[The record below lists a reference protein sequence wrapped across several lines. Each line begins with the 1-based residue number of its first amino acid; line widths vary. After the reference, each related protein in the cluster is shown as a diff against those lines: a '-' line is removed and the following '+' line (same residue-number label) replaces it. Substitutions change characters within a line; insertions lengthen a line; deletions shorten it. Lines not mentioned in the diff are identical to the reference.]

1 MTPALV
7 PMRFAALDD
16 EDEPQMAP
24 VIGAR
29 SVFATSSQPRRGARL
44 WLGFAA
50 LLLVAFGVGGVLAC
64 DRRHRPRR
72 RR

>member
-1 MTPALV
+1 
-7 PMRFAALDD
+7 
-16 EDEPQMAP
+16 
-24 VIGAR
+24 
-29 SVFATSSQPRRGARL
+29 L